1 MWERHSHFHFIPTEL
16 SFLGK
21 INHGLKAIAH
31 VLTEMPSEQGLTWDR
46 RLGGSKSRRCAVLR
60 IVALGEDTPDA
71 PRAFADPRAFRQ
83 EAPIAS
89 AGNAGSID
97 LIPDWFT
104 GGDMLAAGGFCY
116 RMLGW
121 PTGELLVS
129 RKDSPASARAPDRLL
144 TIKNRFDHPCGVP
157 PVRKPQSQSR
167 GMRVAP
173 RPTGGGHG
181 PRGAAAGDV
190 TKTVRAAVRPR
201 AMSPLRG
208 RRKTPQ
214 QARGLS
220 PWQPAPA

>member
-1 MWERHSHFHFIPTEL
+1 M
-16 SFLGK
+16 GK

-157 PVRKPQSQSR
+157 SVRKPQSQ
-167 GMRVAP
+167 
-173 RPTGGGHG
+173 
-181 PRGAAAGDV
+181 
-190 TKTVRAAVRPR
+190 
-201 AMSPLRG
+201 
-208 RRKTPQ
+208 
-214 QARGLS
+214 ARGIC
-220 PWQPAPA
+220 PPPQPAPYHAHGRHPHTHRSRSGLLGVRRAALPKGAVSRKKPAAFGPEVRTRAFKKHTGQTPLEYRHKTQ